1 MFVYL
6 VLLHTQLY
14 TPIHV
19 CYSTWYYYAYNT
31 MHHYLYVSL
40 PGITTHIILYTNTCM
55 LVYLILLHIQYYTPI
70 TECQSTWY
78 YYTYNA
84 IHQYLYVS
92 LPGITTYTILCTNT
106 CMLVYL
112 VLLHLQYNTPIPVC

>member
-1 MFVYL
+1 MLKYLYVNLPDIITYTILYTNTCMFVYL
-6 VLLHTQLY
+6 VLLHIQYY

-55 LVYLILLHIQYYTPI
+55 LVYLVLLQIQYYTPI
-70 TECQSTWY
+70 PE
-78 YYTYNA
+78 
-84 IHQYLYVS
+84 
-92 LPGITTYTILCTNT
+92 TIL
-106 CMLVYL
+106 
-112 VLLHLQYNTPIPVC
+112 